1 MLKLRLAPILLILC
15 LYLPACTAPPY
26 NYSTPDEELS
36 EDLKYLPQDLNAY
49 LGDPAYADAPL
60 LSEQAQAEASG
71 RARERFFAPWE
82 LKAGQVKLKDAM
94 WGMYA
99 LKPERGFAENLR
111 PYPPERW
118 EELKRNCTPETYPN
132 ASIRAV
138 TVRQADQ
145 RLMPTASPYFFD
157 PARAGQGYPFDY
169 LQNSSLPPGSPVLI
183 SHLSKDR
190 QWALVESASAV
201 GWVEIGSLARVDKA
215 FMKFW
220 RDTPL
225 AAVTAEG
232 VQLAAGGRQ
241 AGVTGADG
249 APAAEDT
256 LAPLAVPA
264 FIGTLLP
271 HKSGPGGAVTV
282 YFPERNPDGSAR
294 ISVCTLA
301 SEQTATWPLV
311 LNRRNI
317 AALGNKML
325 ARPYG
330 WGGYGGNRDCSALMR
345 DLFLPF
351 GLWLPRNSAAQANI
365 GQKTDL
371 AALSPRARE
380 SAILEEGQPFL
391 SLIAMP
397 GHIGLYLGEYQGRP
411 VMLHALWRIRTVQR
425 SLLGSNLDR
434 NSVVGKVVITTLT
447 PGAER
452 KDIGSPNSLL
462 DRVKSINYI
471 PRAAKPLELN

>member
-1 MLKLRLAPILLILC
+1 MQKFRLSLLMLLLLACAPT
-15 LYLPACTAPPY
+15 ACTAPPY
-26 NYSTPDEELS
+26 NYGTPDEELS

-49 LGDPAYADAPL
+49 LGDPKYADQPL
-60 LSEQAQAEASG
+60 LSERVQAEAAG
-71 RARERFFAPWE
+71 RARDRFFAPWE

-111 PYPPERW
+111 PYPKERW
-118 EELKRNCTPETYPN
+118 EELKKNCTPETYPN

-138 TVRQADQ
+138 TVRQANQ

-157 PARAGQGYPFDY
+157 PAKAGQGYPFDY

-190 QWALVESASAV
+190 QWALVESASAA

-220 RDTPL
+220 RETPL
-225 AAVTAEG
+225 AAITAEG
-232 VQLAAGGRQ
+232 AQLAATGRER
-241 AGVTGADG
+241 GPDE
-249 APAAEDT
+249 P
-256 LAPLAVPA
+256 LAPLAVPV

-271 HKSGPGGAVTV
+271 HKANADGTLTV

-294 ISVCTLA
+294 ISAGPLA
-301 SEQTATWPLV
+301 PEQAAPWPLSPS
-311 LNRRNI
+311 RRNI

-325 ARPYG
+325 SKPYG

-351 GLWLPRNSAAQANI
+351 GLWLPRNSAAQANL

-371 AALSPRARE
+371 SALAPQARE
-380 SAILEEGQPFL
+380 KAILEKGHPFL

-397 GHIGLYLGEYQGRP
+397 GHIGLYLGEYEGRP
-411 VMLHALWRIRTVQR
+411 VMFHALWRIRTVQR
-425 SLLGSNLDR
+425 SLFGWNLDR
-434 NSVVGKVVITTLT
+434 DSVVGKAVITTLT

-452 KDIGSPNSLL
+452 KDIASPNSLL
-462 DRVKSINYI
+462 DRIKSINYI
-471 PRAAKPLELN
+471 PRAAKPLEIN